1 MYHYSR
7 MWYQVVSPLLWR
19 IMRWMVNASGYQR
32 RCRIQSWHVVV
43 GNIPRGIHWTHSNS
57 FVCLLLLL
65 VLPEWLREWMYRW
78 RCRLVGSDIRLF
90 DPHQLFTWMVING
103 SSSDIAGVV
112 ASGYRWRCMQD
123 FIPML
128 AVLAQTWWRPRKNCC
143 TLVLIL
149 ILQTAFSSLNSV
161 LGALSVAFIS
171 NQDSSGN
178 WWFIGFVHSDT
189 LMQQLAA
196 DIFFP

>member
-1 MYHYSR
+1 MAYIERTATRLCVYF
-7 MWYQVVSPLLWR
+7 YCLFCL
-19 IMRWMVNASGYQR
+19 NGYWSE
-32 RCRIQSWHVVV
+32 C
-43 GNIPRGIHWTHSNS
+43 G
-57 FVCLLLLL
+57 
-65 VLPEWLREWMYRW
+65 YRW
-78 RCRLVGSDIRLF
+78 RCRLGLGSDIRLF